1 MYPEPIENFYAP
13 TALSEA
19 LDLLAKHSNEARL
32 IAGGQ
37 SLVPQMRA
45 REVKPRTLIDLN
57 RITDFTAIEING
69 DRLRIGALVRHRAV
83 ASDASL
89 HANCAAFA
97 EAARAIGDRQVRN
110 RGTLLGNIV
119 NADHTADMLGP
130 AIAFDAR
137 LGIAG
142 AAGGMRSEPVE
153 SFVTGPR
160 ECGLAADEIVSFI
173 DIPLSRHRTGSC
185 YLKHGRVAQDRATLG
200 VAARIL
206 IGAKGGCI
214 DARVVVT
221 GVLPKPVR
229 LSELEAALLGKTA
242 DRIDVTSLSDLAAGC
257 VATQSDELAS
267 SAYRTQL
274 LRVMTPDAVAYA
286 FQRAR

>member
-13 TALSEA
+13 IDLSEA
-19 LDLLAKHSNEARL
+19 LELLAKHSNGARL

-57 RITDFTAIEING
+57 GITDFTAIEIDG
-69 DRLRIGALVRHRAV
+69 ERLRIGALVRHRAV

-89 HANCAAFA
+89 HAHCTAFA
-97 EAARAIGDRQVRN
+97 EAALAIGDRQVRN

-130 AIAFDAR
+130 AIALDAR
-137 LGIAG
+137 LGIVG
-142 AAGGMRSEPVE
+142 AAGGLRSEPVE

-160 ECGLAADEIVSFI
+160 ECGLATDEIVSFM
-173 DIPLSRHRTGSC
+173 DIALSRHRSGSC

-200 VAARIL
+200 VTARIV
-206 IGAKGGCI
+206 IDAKGACVE
-214 DARVVVT
+214 ARVVVT

-229 LSELEAALLGKTA
+229 VGEIEAALLGRPVDRFDLPTLSELAA
-242 DRIDVTSLSDLAAGC
+242 DR

-267 SAYRTQL
+267 STYRTQL
-274 LRVMTPDAVAYA
+274 IRVMTPKAIANAV
-286 FQRAR
+286 QRAG